1 MDEFTEA
8 AIPTDTEIDTAW
20 DETEATGDDW
30 GEGEQATSQP
40 DADQPAADETPET
53 ADETK
58 PTETEDK
65 QEDKPAEADPLLTFT
80 LKHLDEVRTV
90 DKDEIVKLAQ
100 QGMDYERIRTERD
113 QLRDYRKEADPA
125 LALVKEV
132 AAENGMT
139 IEQYADYFRKQ
150 KLMATGLDE
159 KNATERLA
167 LDKEKEQQKATEEAK
182 ATEEQQKQA
191 ATREQ
196 EQKAEAKRNDMG
208 LFLKKYPTIK
218 PDAIPK
224 EVWIDVASGVP
235 LVAAYTEHR
244 NKQLETE
251 LAAERQNKANA
262 QKTTGSKTTAGAGHV
277 DEYDKWWNSD

>member
-1 MDEFTEA
+1 M
-8 AIPTDTEIDTAW
+8 
-20 DETEATGDDW
+20 
-30 GEGEQATSQP
+30 
-40 DADQPAADETPET
+40 
-53 ADETK
+53 
-58 PTETEDK
+58 
-65 QEDKPAEADPLLTFT
+65 
-80 LKHLDEVRTV
+80 DEVRTV

-150 KLMATGLDE
+150 KLMGLDE
-159 KNATERLA
+159 KKTQLSGLLLTRKRSSRKPRRKRKPRRNSRNRRQHASRSR
-167 LDKEKEQQKATEEAK
+167 KP
-182 ATEEQQKQA
+182 KQSGMTWA
-191 ATREQ
+191 C
-196 EQKAEAKRNDMG
+196 
-208 LFLKKYPTIK
+208 FLKKYPTIK

-235 LVAAYTEHR
+235 LVAAYTEHH